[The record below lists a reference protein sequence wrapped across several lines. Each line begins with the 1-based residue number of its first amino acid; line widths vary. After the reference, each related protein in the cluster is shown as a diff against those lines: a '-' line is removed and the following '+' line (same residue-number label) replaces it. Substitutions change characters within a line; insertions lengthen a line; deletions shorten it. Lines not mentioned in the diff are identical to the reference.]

1 MSALL
6 SRAPYEARDDATF
19 LREMNALTQ
28 HHQQGCEPYR
38 RIVAGFSAARSV
50 AELPYLHAA
59 LFKHLELRTT
69 SDGIVHEART
79 LHSSATTGQ
88 SSSRIALDQK
98 SSALQSR
105 SSEAILRDFVGE
117 RPRPLLVLDHPAALR
132 ERGRI
137 SARIAAALS
146 LKPLA
151 SEIHFLLERADDPS
165 SVRWDLFAELLGRHS
180 ELLVYG
186 FTWMLWQAFRQVPA
200 DVAAAREQRTIHFVH
215 SGGWKKLEG
224 IKVDRA
230 TFDGALLRG
239 LDPRSRVID
248 YYGLVEQ
255 VGVIYPLCEAGVRHV
270 PRWADVLVR
279 DPYSGNA
286 LPAGETGPLQ
296 LMNVLAL
303 GAPYHNVLTEDL
315 GRVLPGADPCRC
327 GRRGRTFELAGRM
340 PRAELR
346 GCANV

>member
-1 MSALL
+1 MSELL
-6 SRAPYEARDDATF
+6 SRSPYEARDDAAF
-19 LREMNALTQ
+19 LREMNALTR

-38 RIVAGFSAARSV
+38 RIIGSFTAARSV

-59 LFKHLELRTT
+59 VFKHIELRTAG
-69 SDGIVHEART
+69 DGIVHEART

-105 SSEAILRDFVGE
+105 SSQAILRDFVGE
-117 RPRPLLVLDHPAALR
+117 SARPLLVLDHPAALR

-137 SARIAAALS
+137 SARIAAALT

-151 SEIHFLLERADDPS
+151 SEIHFLLERPDDPS

-180 ELLVYG
+180 ALLVYG
-186 FTWMLWQAFRQVPA
+186 FTWMLWQALREPPA
-200 DVAAAREQRTIHFVH
+200 NVAAARRQKTIHFVH
-215 SGGWKKLEG
+215 SGGWKKLEAV
-224 IKVDRA
+224 KVDRA
-230 TFDGALLRG
+230 IFDGALLRG
-239 LDPRSRVID
+239 LDGRSRVID

-255 VGVIYPLCEAGVRHV
+255 VGVIYPLCEAGVRHA
-270 PRWADVLVR
+270 PLWADVLVR

-286 LPAGETGPLQ
+286 LRAGETGALQ
-296 LMNVLAL
+296 LLNVLAL
-303 GAPYHNVLTEDL
+303 GAPYHSVLTEDL
-315 GRVLPGADPCRC
+315 GRLTGSAEPCRC
-327 GRRGRTFELAGRM
+327 GRRGTTFELLGRM

>member
-6 SRAPYEARDDATF
+6 ARAPYEARDDAAF
-19 LREMNALTQ
+19 LREMNALTH

-38 RIVAGFSAARSV
+38 RIVAGFTAARSV
-50 AELPYLHAA
+50 ADLPYLHAA
-59 LFKHLELRTT
+59 IFKHLELKTS

-88 SSSRIALDQK
+88 ASSRIVLDQK
-98 SSALQSR
+98 SSALQSV
-105 SSEAILRDFVGE
+105 STQAILRDFVGDK
-117 RPRPLLVLDHPAALR
+117 PRPLLILDQASALR

-151 SEIHFLLERADDPS
+151 SEIHFLLGRPDDPS
-165 SVRWDLFAELLGRHS
+165 SVRWDLFAEVLARHS

-186 FTWMLWQAFRQVPA
+186 FTWMLWQAFRELPA
-200 DVAAAREQRTIHFVH
+200 DVAAAREQKTIHFVH
-215 SGGWKKLEG
+215 SGGWKKLEAVR
-224 IKVDRA
+224 VDRA

-239 LDPRSRVID
+239 LDERSRVID

-270 PRWADVLVR
+270 PLWADVLVR

-286 LPAGETGPLQ
+286 LPVGETGPLQ

-303 GAPYHNVLTEDL
+303 GAPYHSVLTEDL
-315 GRVLPGADPCRC
+315 GRVMPGADACRC
-327 GRRGRTFELAGRM
+327 GRRGRTFELVGRM